1 MKPDNVLSGRDGHI
15 VLTDFGLSKVFD
27 VDTDMPITR
36 TFCGTAEYLAPEV
49 LMDEPYTFVVDYWS
63 LGTLLYEMLA
73 GVVSFSFFFIDS
85 LSLLLLFIKI
95 SFL

>member
-1 MKPDNVLSGRDGHI
+1 MLIGRHGHI

-27 VDTDMPITR
+27 LQTDGDVPITR

-49 LMDEPYTFVVDYWS
+49 LMDEPYTYVVDYWS

-73 GVVSFSFFFIDS
+73 GVVSVA
-85 LSLLLLFIKI
+85 
-95 SFL
+95 